1 MNLKEAFRFQ
11 NKLQSMMN
19 EAQTILGINSN
30 ITKVQNTYLR
40 HKVMAEAEDETTVDA
55 PSTEYSEK
63 ITELAE
69 FLLHLLT
76 EREKL
81 SAAIHKAKAS
91 LNLTAGL
98 DGEVSLNGKR
108 QDIAGLFRRMTG
120 LRNGEVLI
128 PNGGTGYRFNNEGNQ
143 VSYRC
148 DVKRVTTINFDR
160 NKIRK
165 MCAEL
170 SKKSDETSAALDA
183 ALVNTAVEY
192 EAPFDVNESFA
203 EAFEAYAGIEAKT
216 ESEA

>member
-11 NKLQSMMN
+11 NKLQSMMD
-19 EAQTILGINSN
+19 EAQTILGVNSN

-40 HKVMAEAEDETTVDA
+40 HKVMAEVEDETTVDA
-55 PSTEYSEK
+55 PSTEYGEK

-81 SAAIHKAKAS
+81 SATIYKAKAG
-91 LNLTAGL
+91 LELTSGL

-108 QDIAGLFRRMTG
+108 QDIAGLFRRMTS

-165 MCAEL
+165 MCADL

-183 ALVNTAVEY
+183 ALVNTVVEY
-192 EAPFDVNESFA
+192 EAPFDVNETFA
-203 EAFEAYAGIEAKT
+203 EAFEAFAGIEPKA